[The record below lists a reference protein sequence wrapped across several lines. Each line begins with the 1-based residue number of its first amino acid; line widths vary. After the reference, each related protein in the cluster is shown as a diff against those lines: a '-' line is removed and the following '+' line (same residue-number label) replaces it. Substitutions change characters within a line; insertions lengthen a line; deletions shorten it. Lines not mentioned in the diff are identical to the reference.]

1 MDRERSRRKRAIK
14 KAKMQAR
21 EDANNKRKKRI
32 RYRFDKTRLLISL
45 ILLAFLVTFGVSVKN
60 IVDLKI
66 EQAELRKEN
75 SQLLKEKIKLNNE
88 LKHIN
93 DDNYIEEQARNQLNM
108 IKPGEILYL
117 IDKNNRKDKEN

>member
-14 KAKMQAR
+14 KAKIQAR

-75 SQLLKEKIKLNNE
+75 SQLLKENIKLNNE

>member
-14 KAKMQAR
+14 KAKIQAR